1 MWLCLSLRAL
11 PTRNRLRFLICFGSL
26 RARIRIFLR
35 TITGGLIY
43 DRFAFYRPKLCTV
56 GLQNLNQIALLLD
69 HAALFHDQH
78 GHKRVGGEED
88 DRK

>member
-1 MWLCLSLRAL
+1 
-11 PTRNRLRFLICFGSL
+11 
-26 RARIRIFLR
+26 
-35 TITGGLIY
+35 
-43 DRFAFYRPKLCTV
+43 
-56 GLQNLNQIALLLD
+56 LD